1 MNLMRVR
8 TFVPLRLGVFVG
20 YDYGRIWMKNETSD
34 KWHNAVGGGIWV
46 NGAKSIT
53 GTLSFF
59 KGEDP
64 GRIVFG
70 LNFGF

>member
-1 MNLMRVR
+1 MQI
-8 TFVPLRLGVFVG
+8 GVFTG
-20 YDYGRIWMKNETSD
+20 FDYGRIWMKDENST
-34 KWHNAVGGGIWV
+34 KWHNALGGGIWI
-46 NGAKSIT
+46 NGARAIT

-64 GRIVFG
+64 GRVVFG